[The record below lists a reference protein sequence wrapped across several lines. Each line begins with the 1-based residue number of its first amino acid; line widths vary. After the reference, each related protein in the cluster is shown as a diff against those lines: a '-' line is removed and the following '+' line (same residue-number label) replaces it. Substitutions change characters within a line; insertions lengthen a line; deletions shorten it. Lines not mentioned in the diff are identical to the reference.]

1 MQRRWDNSV
10 QSSNTPTVD
19 QMGVARDSYM
29 MYRCLV
35 IKVIFTD
42 DAANISKNAKN
53 PEVLYDV
60 AILGGQAE
68 GQILSNCRLASY
80 LGGNDN
86 YTARDL
92 TATTKPLSKTRLADH
107 DGDIVYV
114 QFVQGHTGYPVIVG
128 LAKGVTDK
136 FSGSKKADGP
146 RFLEVYNGFT
156 TNITNTGELIRSLKG
171 GKTTDQRF
179 TADKE
184 DLIKEQ
190 WFKTEKI
197 VRTYKSGLVITENG
211 KDDVVKITTKGG
223 LEASVDGKGDKV
235 ELKTKGGVTA
245 TIDGTGNKI
254 TLKAKESEIT
264 IDGATGKITLKGEM
278 IDLGKSVSDFVTQFT
293 QLATAFA
300 LHTHITTGPGAPT
313 SPPTAPL
320 LTSVGSLTVKVQP

>member
-10 QSSNTPTVD
+10 QSSNTPSYD
-19 QMGVARDSYM
+19 QTGVMRDSYM
-29 MYRCLV
+29 MYRCLI

-42 DAANISKNAKN
+42 DAANISKNSKN
-53 PEVLYDV
+53 PEVLYDAV
-60 AILGGQAE
+60 ILGGQAE
-68 GQILSNCRLASY
+68 GQILSNCRLATY

-86 YTARDL
+86 YAARDL

-114 QFVQGHTGYPVIVG
+114 QFLQGHTGYPVIVG
-128 LAKGVTDK
+128 LAKGVADK

-179 TADKE
+179 VADKE

-211 KDDVVKITTKGG
+211 KEDSVTITTKGG
-223 LEASVDGKGDKV
+223 LEAKIDGKGDKASFT
-235 ELKTKGGVTA
+235 TKGGVTA
-245 TIDGTGNKI
+245 TFDGTGTKL
-254 TLKAKESEIT
+254 TLKAKETEIT
-264 IDGATGKITLKGEM
+264 IDGATGKITLNAEF
-278 IDLGKSVSDFVTQFT
+278 IDLGASVADFVTQFT
-293 QLATAFA
+293 QLATAFN
-300 LHTHITTGPGAPT
+300 THSHIGNLGAPT
-313 SPPTAPL
+313 SPPMAPL
-320 LTSVGSLTVKVQP
+320 LSTVGSLTVKTQA

>member
-1 MQRRWDNSV
+1 MKRRWDNSI
-10 QSSNTPTVD
+10 QSANTPSIGQEGTN
-19 QMGVARDSYM
+19 RDNYI

-35 IKVIFTD
+35 TKVLFTD
-42 DAANISKNAKN
+42 DSANISKNSKN

-60 AILGGQAE
+60 ITLGGTGE
-68 GQILSNCRLASY
+68 GQTLSNCRLATY
-80 LGGNDN
+80 LGGNDT

-114 QFVQGHTGYPVIVG
+114 QFLQGHSGYPVIVG
-128 LAKGVTDK
+128 LAKGLIDNK
-136 FSGSKKADGP
+136 SGAKKADGP

-156 TNITNTGELIRSLKG
+156 TNITNNGELIRSLKG

-184 DLIKEQ
+184 DLVKEQ
-190 WFKTEKI
+190 WFKAEKI
-197 VRTYKSGLVITENG
+197 VRTYKSGLIVTENG
-211 KDDVVKITTKGG
+211 KDDSVTITTKGG
-223 LEASVDGKGDKV
+223 LEAKVDGKGDKASFT
-235 ELKTKGGVTA
+235 TKGGVTA
-245 TIDGTGNKI
+245 TFDGTGNKI
-254 TLKAKESEIT
+254 TLKAKETEIT

-278 IDLGKSVSDFVTQFT
+278 IDLGKSVADFVTQFT

-300 LHTHITTGPGAPT
+300 LHTHIGNLGAPT